1 MLAIFKRDFKSLF
14 QNVIG
19 FLFVG
24 LMLSVFGLYFTVYN
38 LRGASSSITT
48 TLLGVIHVSLFSIPL
63 LTMRSLSEERKN
75 KTDQLLLTA
84 PVSVFKIV
92 FGKFMALAAVF
103 SIVVG
108 VICLTPLLL
117 SLFGTV
123 NFVENYIAIL
133 GFWLFGLLC
142 ISVGMLVSSFFES
155 QILSA
160 VVSLIFIFLGYIMNG
175 LITTLN
181 ATGITQ
187 KILKCYDFVTPLSN
201 FMNGNFQLADL
212 IYDLSIIALMIFLT
226 CQGILKRRWSV
237 SSKNRGMTILST
249 SGVAIGIVLCI
260 VINILS
266 SYIPKKYSTIDFTS
280 QKLYTLTSE
289 SKEYLKSLEDEIQI
303 YVAGK
308 ESALDDVENKTL
320 SNFADTSK
328 HISVEYVDID
338 SDMKFFQKY
347 TDDTVSVGD
356 VAVVHN
362 KVSKM
367 IRYSELYQYSVDYA
381 TYYQS
386 VSGYDGEGQLI
397 SAIQYVTRDNFTT
410 IYQLEGHDEITLG
423 TEFTDVIKKANWE
436 LESLNLLSA
445 KAVPED
451 CAVLIINAPQSDFS
465 EDDCE
470 KVLSFIKN
478 GGDVIMTFDVLCKDE
493 LKNYKS
499 LLDDYEV
506 SLKDGM
512 VFDNDMDFYYQYP
525 NVLLPNVESSD
536 AAPSVY
542 GNLQVIVPYSYAFNM
557 PIFNES
563 YKTLLSSSYKASLD
577 EDVDVENLESK
588 MQDALKES
596 EEKAAEEEED
606 SIGYFY
612 TLAVQMELDNDSH
625 VILYGSPYM
634 FVNQF
639 NELVSGRNA
648 TLLLDN
654 LKYMIGET
662 EEDQTVV
669 IPVKSLEQGY
679 LTVPQSALLL
689 FGLLFGIVIPVILI
703 IIGIIYWVIR
713 RRR

>member
-38 LRGASSSITT
+38 LRGASASIST

-63 LTMRSLSEERKN
+63 LTMRSMSEERKQ

-92 FGKFMALAAVF
+92 FGKFLALAAIF

-108 VICLTPLLL
+108 VICLSPIVL
-117 SLFGTV
+117 SMFGTV
-123 NFVENYIAIL
+123 KFLENYIAIL

-160 VVSLIFIFLGYIMNG
+160 IVSFIAVFFGYIMNG
-175 LITTLN
+175 IITTLN
-181 ATGITQ
+181 ATGIV
-187 KILKCYDFVTPLSN
+187 KRVLECYDFVTPLSN
-201 FMNGNFQLADL
+201 FMNGNFKVADL
-212 IYDLSIIALMIFLT
+212 IFDITLSALMIFLT
-226 CQGILKRRWSV
+226 CMGVLKRRWSV
-237 SSKNRGMTILST
+237 NSQRMGMTILST

-260 VINILS
+260 VINIAS
-266 SYIPKKYSTIDFTS
+266 TYIPQKYASFDFTS

-289 SKEYLKSLEDEIQI
+289 SKEYLSTLEDDITL
-303 YVAGK
+303 YVAGT
-308 ESALDDVENKTL
+308 EANIDEVEKKTL
-320 SNFADTSK
+320 SNFTNASE
-328 HISVEYVDID
+328 HIKVEYINLED
-338 SDMKFFQKY
+338 DMKFFQKY
-347 TDDTVSVGD
+347 TENDVTTGD
-356 VAVVHN
+356 IVAVKGKIS
-362 KVSKM
+362 KVVT
-367 IRYSELYQYSVDYA
+367 YSQLYQYSVDYA
-381 TYYQS
+381 TYSQS
-386 VSGYDGEGQLI
+386 VTGYDGEGQII
-397 SAIQYVTRDNFTT
+397 SAIQYVTQDEFTT
-410 IYQLEGHDEITLG
+410 IYQLEGHDEVALG
-423 TEFTDVIKKANWE
+423 SEFTDTIKKANWE
-436 LESLNLLSA
+436 LESLNLLSV
-445 KAVPED
+445 KSVPND
-451 CAVLIINAPQSDFS
+451 CAVLIINSPQSDFS

-470 KVLSFIKN
+470 KVLNYMKK
-478 GGDVIMTFDVLCKDE
+478 GGNVILTFDCLCADE

-499 LLDDYEV
+499 LLDDYEI

-525 NVLLPNVESSD
+525 NVLLPTVEYSD
-536 AAPSVY
+536 AASSVY
-542 GNLQVIVPYSYAFNM
+542 GSLQVIVPYSYAFNM
-557 PIFNES
+557 PIFNED
-563 YKTLLSSSYKASLD
+563 YHTLLSTSYKANLD
-577 EDVDVENLESK
+577 EKVDVDNLEEK
-588 MQDALKES
+588 MNDALEVAENTS
-596 EEKAAEEEED
+596 QDEDDLSGSFCSLGVLIEEGNSK
-606 SIGYFY
+606 
-612 TLAVQMELDNDSH
+612 
-625 VILYGSPYM
+625 VIAYGSPYI

-654 LKYMIGET
+654 LKYMIGEA
-662 EEDQTVV
+662 EENETVV

-689 FGLLFGIVIPVILI
+689 FGLLLGVVVPIALVIFGIV
-703 IIGIIYWVIR
+703 YWAIR